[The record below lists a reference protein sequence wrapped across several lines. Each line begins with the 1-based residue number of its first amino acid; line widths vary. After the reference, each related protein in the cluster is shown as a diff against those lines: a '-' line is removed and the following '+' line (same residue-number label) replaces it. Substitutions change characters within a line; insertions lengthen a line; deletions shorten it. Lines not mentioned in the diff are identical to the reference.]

1 MKRSYPS
8 GSEKKKKKKEEEAK
22 RKKDSG
28 SLLKFITKQTDKVP
42 LPNADDE
49 NLPATSTSSGI
60 VATQPVGCHEEQEET
75 PEAHR
80 APIPS
85 YDTDDFPA
93 TSTSSGIVATHP
105 VGCHDE
111 QEETPEAHRAPI
123 PSYDTDDFPATSTYS
138 GIVATHPVGCHDE
151 QEETPEAHRAP
162 IPSYDTDNFPAT
174 STTNRTG
181 IRTPHHDTSAATT
194 TGLTTSEDP
203 AEWPSVLSHTEVCA
217 LVTKGPVQIKDVV
230 FPQNSEKNPRGIN
243 GTIRSNHE

>member
-93 TSTSSGIVATHP
+93 TST
-105 VGCHDE
+105 
-111 QEETPEAHRAPI
+111 
-123 PSYDTDDFPATSTYS
+123 YS

-181 IRTPHHDTSAATT
+181 IRTPNHDTSAATT
-194 TGLTTSEDP
+194 TDVRPRCSFVPRHRDSSTARRCGP
-203 AEWPSVLSHTEVCA
+203 AWDCVDVQLKPCMFPGAGSA
-217 LVTKGPVQIKDVV
+217 L
-230 FPQNSEKNPRGIN
+230 
-243 GTIRSNHE
+243 